1 MTKALK
7 PLMERYMMSNE
18 KMILI
23 TINSY
28 KNPYSVQV
36 HNGDYALNIK
46 YVNPYY
52 TMSDD
57 EFETAYMYAKSTFLN
72 RARALAWQYGYKDIQ
87 LDGRNG
93 GWLKPIYQGDKTV
106 KSSFDDFISY
116 EEYVEQHKMNS
127 LFELIKHDFDTLK
140 QLLKYSESLTQFE
153 DYLESYLQL

>member
-1 MTKALK
+1 MIKASK
-7 PLMERYMMSNE
+7 PLMERYIMTNE
-18 KMILI
+18 RMVLI

-28 KNPYSVQV
+28 KNSYSIQV
-36 HNGDYALNIK
+36 HNGEYALNIK
-46 YVNPYY
+46 YLNPYY
-52 TMSDD
+52 TMNDN

-72 RARALAWQYGYKDIQ
+72 RARTLAWSYGYKDIQ

-93 GWLKPIYQGDKTV
+93 GWLKPIYQDDKAV
-106 KSSFDDFISY
+106 KASFDDFISY
-116 EEYVEQHKMNS
+116 EEYVEQNKMHS